1 MIRLAVAKRSASRLL
16 RPEHGAQ
23 DFLDGVTLNRS
34 MPLRDQ
40 IYAVVRRA
48 IVAGSLPPG
57 TVINEIE
64 IAEKLGLSRTPV
76 REAVKKVSDEGL
88 VDVHAQSGTFVA
100 EINRSQVEEAYIVR
114 IALECESVA
123 RAAPRM
129 NETHKQNLEDIIDR
143 HSAALA
149 RGRFDEAIAR
159 DDDFH
164 RYIAQISGL
173 IMLWKVVD
181 TCKAQMD
188 RCRILT
194 VPRPGH
200 GTTTIEQH
208 RAILAALVTKK
219 ARTAIAALR
228 QHLDTSLDNSL
239 TWFAERDTPEPQ
251 VGSVQT

>member
-1 MIRLAVAKRSASRLL
+1 MVVTKRSASRLS
-16 RPEHGAQ
+16 RPDHGAQ
-23 DFLDGVTLNRS
+23 DFLEGVALNRS

-48 IVAGSLPPG
+48 IVTGHLPPG

-64 IAEKLGLSRTPV
+64 IAERLGLSRTPV

-100 EINRSQVEEAYIVR
+100 EINRAQVEEAYIVR

-123 RAAPRM
+123 RAAPLM
-129 NETHKQNLEDIIDR
+129 NETHRHNLEDIIER
-143 HSAALA
+143 HGTALS

-164 RYIAQISGL
+164 RYIAQISNL
-173 IMLWKVVD
+173 VMLWKMVD

-200 GTTTIEQH
+200 GSTTIEQH
-208 RAILAALVTKK
+208 RAILAALAAKK
-219 ARTAIAALR
+219 AKPAIAALR
-228 QHLDTSLDNSL
+228 DHLDTSLGNTL
-239 TWFAERDTPEPQ
+239 TWFAERDKLQ
-251 VGSVQT
+251 

>member
-1 MIRLAVAKRSASRLL
+1 MAVTRRSGTRAVAARADSGR
-16 RPEHGAQ
+16 Q
-23 DFLDGVTLNRS
+23 DFLNGAVLNRAL
-34 MPLRDQ
+34 PLRDQ
-40 IYAVVRRA
+40 IYGLVRRA
-48 IVAGSLPPG
+48 IVTGALAPG
-57 TVINEIE
+57 AVINEIE

-100 EINRSQVEEAYIVR
+100 EIIRSQVEEAYVVR

-123 RAAPRM
+123 RAAPLM
-129 NETHKQNLEDIIDR
+129 SDTHLHNLEDIIDR
-143 HSAALA
+143 HEIALK
-149 RGRFDEAIAR
+149 RSRYDEAIAR

-173 IMLWKVVD
+173 SMLWKMVD

-200 GTTTIEQH
+200 GSTTIEQH
-208 RAILAALVTKK
+208 RAIVAALAGHK
-219 ARTAIAALR
+219 ARPAAKALR
-228 QHLDTSLDNSL
+228 AHLENSLRNSLDCL
-239 TWFAERDTPEPQ
+239 AERDAA
-251 VGSVQT
+251 S

>member
-1 MIRLAVAKRSASRLL
+1 
-16 RPEHGAQ
+16 
-23 DFLDGVTLNRS
+23 

-40 IYAVVRRA
+40 IYGVVRRA
-48 IVAGSLPPG
+48 IVTGSLAPG
-57 TVINEIE
+57 SVINEIE
-64 IAEKLGLSRTPV
+64 IAETLGLSRTPV

-88 VDVHAQSGTFVA
+88 VDVRAQSGTFVA

-129 NETHKQNLEDIIDR
+129 TETHKQNLGDIIDR
-143 HSAALA
+143 HNVALN
-149 RGRFDEAIAR
+149 RRRFDEAIAR

-164 RYIAQISGL
+164 RYITQISGL
-173 IMLWKVVD
+173 TMLWKVVD

-200 GTTTIEQH
+200 GSTTIDQH
-208 RAILAALVTKK
+208 RAIVAALATKK
-219 ARTAIAALR
+219 PRAAIAALR
-228 QHLDTSLDNSL
+228 DHLETSLGNTL
-239 TWFAERDTPEPQ
+239 TWFEERDREQ
-251 VGSVQT
+251 